1 MLNSANQPT
10 TCDPGPVSVRWLLLV
25 AGWSVG
31 WWLLWRVP
39 SLRRRPSVD
48 GGGEVP
54 APPAVLD
61 VAVVIPAR
69 NEELSLPN
77 LLESLRLQ
85 TSRPAEV
92 IVVDDQSDD
101 ATAAL
106 AAAVPGVTVLSSRPL
121 PSGWTGKSWACQQGA
136 DAARAPRLVF
146 LDADVVLA
154 PGALAEVVARGEE
167 RGGLVSVQPYHRME
181 RPYERLSALFNII
194 GFMGVGSASPGRD
207 ARASRGAFGPVLT
220 CSTDDYRA
228 IGGHAS
234 VRGEIV
240 DDVALAQEFEG
251 HGRPVHVFGGG
262 SEISFRMYPAGA
274 GQLVEGWSKNFA
286 TGAGSVAISRFLLIG
301 LWVTAMLISVQVAVD
316 ALLDP
321 SAGGLAVA
329 AAVVAAAVF
338 QVRHFLHQL
347 GSFGWGWAIAYPV
360 PLAMF
365 LVVFAR
371 SVWLTA
377 VRRQVQWRGRDVPL
391 ARSARWDVSPLPV
404 DDAAG

>member
-1 MLNSANQPT
+1 M
-10 TCDPGPVSVRWLLLV
+10 SVRWLLLV

-31 WWLLWRVP
+31 WYLLWRVP
-39 SLRRRPSVD
+39 MLRRPGPAAGAGAATA
-48 GGGEVP
+48 GGGP
-54 APPAVLD
+54 DLD
-61 VAVVIPAR
+61 VAVIVPAR

-77 LLESLRLQ
+77 GLASLVRQ
-85 TSRPAEV
+85 TCRPAEI

-121 PSGWTGKSWACQQGA
+121 PAGWTGKSWACQQGA

-181 RPYERLSALFNII
+181 RPYERLSALFNVI

-207 ARASRGAFGPVLT
+207 ARAARGAFGPVLT
-220 CSTDDYRA
+220 CSAADYRA
-228 IGGHAS
+228 VGGHAS

-240 DDVALAQEFEG
+240 DDVAIAQEFEG
-251 HGRPVHVFGGG
+251 HGLLVHVYGGG

-286 TGAGSVAISRFLLIG
+286 TGAGSVAVSRFLLIG
-301 LWVTAMLISVQVAVD
+301 LWVTALLISVQVAAE

-321 SAGGLAVA
+321 STGALAVA
-329 AAVVAAAVF
+329 TAVVAATVA
-338 QVRHFLHQL
+338 QVRHFLRQL
-347 GSFGWGWAIAYPV
+347 GSFGWAWAVAYPI

-377 VRRQVQWRGRDVPL
+377 IRRQVQWRGRDVPL
-391 ARSARWDVSPLPV
+391 ARSARWEVATVPV

>member
-1 MLNSANQPT
+1 M
-10 TCDPGPVSVRWLLLV
+10 SVRWLLLV

-39 SLRRRPSVD
+39 SVRRRPAVD
-48 GGGEVP
+48 GAAGGQDPP

-77 LLESLRLQ
+77 LLDSLVHQ
-85 TSRPAEV
+85 TSRPAEI

-106 AAAVPGVTVLSSRPL
+106 ASAVSGVTVLSSRPL

-136 DAARAPRLVF
+136 DAARSPRLVF

-154 PGALAEVVARGEE
+154 PGALAEIVARGEE

-181 RPYERLSALFNII
+181 RPYERLSAVFNII

-220 CSTDDYRA
+220 CSDADYRA

-240 DDVALAQEFEG
+240 DDVAIAQEFEG
-251 HGRPVHVFGGG
+251 HDLPVHVFGGG
-262 SEISFRMYPAGA
+262 SEVSFRMYPAGA

-286 TGAGSVAISRFLLIG
+286 TGAGSVAVSRFLLIG

-316 ALLDP
+316 ALLEP
-321 SAGGLAVA
+321 SVGAL
-329 AAVVAAAVF
+329 VVAATVVVAAVL
-338 QVRHFLHQL
+338 QVRHFLRQL
-347 GSFGWGWAIAYPV
+347 GTFGWGWAIAYPI

-391 ARSARWDVSPLPV
+391 ARSARWEVAAVPV

>member
-1 MLNSANQPT
+1 
-10 TCDPGPVSVRWLLLV
+10 VSVRWLLLV

-31 WWLLWRVP
+31 WWLLWKVP
-39 SLRRRPSVD
+39 SLRRGPSA
-48 GGGEVP
+48 GGEADASV
-54 APPAVLD
+54 APSLLD
-61 VAVVIPAR
+61 VTVVVPAR

-77 LLESLRLQ
+77 LLDSLVRQ
-85 TSRPAEV
+85 TSRPAEI

-101 ATAAL
+101 ATASL
-106 AAAVPGVTVLSSRPL
+106 AAAVPGVTVVSSRPL

-136 DAARAPRLVF
+136 DAARTSRLVF

-207 ARASRGAFGPVLT
+207 ARAARGAFGPVLT

-240 DDVALAQEFEG
+240 DDVAIAQEFEG
-251 HGRPVHVFGGG
+251 HDLPVHVFGGG

-286 TGAGSVAISRFLLIG
+286 TGAGSVAVTRFLLIG

-316 ALLDP
+316 AVLDP
-321 SAGGLAVA
+321 SAGALAVA
-329 AAVVAAAVF
+329 AGVVGAAVAQF
-338 QVRHFLHQL
+338 RHFLRQL
-347 GSFGWGWAIAYPV
+347 GSFGWLWAVAYPI

-391 ARSARWDVSPLPV
+391 ARSARWDVASVPL
-404 DDAAG
+404 DDATG